1 MTQSSYLVCSE
12 DLCMKYIVSPFPVWN
27 CSNDNFSLVTP
38 LVSGAIYKNIV
49 FLSEKG
55 FHRFTEYRWFELK
68 VLSASVYLSP
78 VSKISKGLVK
88 VKTT

>member
-1 MTQSSYLVCSE
+1 MC
-12 DLCMKYIVSPFPVWN
+12 PFPVWKF
-27 CSNDNFSLVTP
+27 SNDNFCLVTP
-38 LVSGAIYKNIV
+38 LVPGAIYKNTV
-49 FLSEKG
+49 FLSERG
-55 FHRFTEYRWFELK
+55 FHCFSEYRQFELK